1 MNFTHTFVT
10 VVNTDGSI
18 ITCPKTSL
26 KEETYLF
33 TPKKKIISELE
44 VKGASD
50 YLAKQVAGLHHEA
63 VVEAWD
69 NSDTRALSTLSHTI
83 IKKND

>member
-26 KEETYLF
+26 KEEKYLF
-33 TPKKKIISELE
+33 TPKKKVISELE
-44 VKGASD
+44 VRDASD

-69 NSDTRALSTLSHTI
+69 NSDTKVLLMLSHTI
-83 IKKND
+83 VKKND

>member
-33 TPKKKIISELE
+33 TPKKKIISQLE
-44 VKGASD
+44 VNNASD
-50 YLAKQVAGLHHEA
+50 YLAKEVAGLHHAA
-63 VVEAWD
+63 VVKAWD
-69 NSDTRALSTLSHTI
+69 NSDTKVLSMLSHTI
-83 IKKND
+83 VNKND